1 MVFLKNIFSSM
12 QQLYNFFWQRKI
24 NFTLTIF
31 LLLNIILDVINQRF
45 WLNDFRVYYE
55 AASHLR
61 THQTIYGEAFGLG
74 SGFYKYSPFAAFLF
88 IPISLLNYSVAKIIF
103 FCISS
108 TAIITVF
115 YYLQNWLQYFFKTEK
130 TKNYFLISFFTLLIC
145 AVHLQRELHLGNVNM
160 QLICLLVIAFHLI
173 IYQKK
178 LAAGILI
185 GLATCFKPHF
195 LILIPLFVLRKE
207 WKILFTSIISV
218 LLFLIFPAITLGWEN
233 NYNNL
238 LQWLA
243 TMQTHNAA
251 NEGNEQT
258 FLYMAHRFFNLP
270 NSTFIWLSLIAA
282 TALGFGLLCLKHF
295 KDEKENISLLKKDF
309 AMEYFTLIAIVPNLV
324 ITDTEH
330 FLFAMPIIFSLITFL
345 FFTEN
350 SRLIIGISIVVLI
363 LFGLKITDVIG
374 NDMADVYLQN
384 SLLGISNLIIILLL
398 NFIFEKQK
406 QQLSISK

>member
-1 MVFLKNIFSSM
+1 M

-24 NFTLTIF
+24 NLVLAIF
-31 LLLNIILDVINQRF
+31 LLLNIVLDIINQRF

-55 AASHLR
+55 AATHLR
-61 THQTIYGEAFGLG
+61 NHQNIYGEAFGLD

-88 IPISLLNYSVAKIIF
+88 IPISLLNYSIAKIIF

-115 YYLQNWLQYFFKTEK
+115 YFLQNWLQYFFKTEK
-130 TKNYFLISFFTLLIC
+130 AKNYFLIPFFTLLIC
-145 AVHLQRELHLGNVNM
+145 AVHLQRELHLGNLNM
-160 QLICLLVIAFHLI
+160 QLVCLLVIAFHLI

-178 LAAGILI
+178 LTAGILI

-195 LILIPLFVLRKE
+195 LILLPLFVLRRE
-207 WKILFTSIISV
+207 WKILFTIIISV
-218 LLFLIFPAITLGWEN
+218 VMFLIFPAIILGWAN

-258 FLYMAHRFFNLP
+258 FLYMVHRFFNLP
-270 NSTFIWLSLIAA
+270 NSTFVWFMLIAA
-282 TALGFGLLCLKHF
+282 TALSFGLLCLKHF
-295 KDEKENISLLKKDF
+295 KDEKENISLQKKDF
-309 AMEYFTLIAIVPNLV
+309 AMEFFTLIAIVPNLV

-330 FLFAMPIIFSLITFL
+330 FLFAMPILFSLITFL
-345 FFTEN
+345 FFTKN
-350 SRLIIGISIVVLI
+350 SKLILGISVVFLI

-384 SLLGISNLIIILLL
+384 SILGTSNLAIILIL